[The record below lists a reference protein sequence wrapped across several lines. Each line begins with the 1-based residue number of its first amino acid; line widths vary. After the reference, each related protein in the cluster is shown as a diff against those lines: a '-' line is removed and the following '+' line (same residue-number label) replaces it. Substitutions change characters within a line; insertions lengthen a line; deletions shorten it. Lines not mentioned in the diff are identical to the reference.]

1 MTEGI
6 DQLIYN
12 DEFPGLAYNKFTGQ
26 FFGRKSGNPIGRMH
40 NKRPILMAELK
51 SVL

>member
-40 NKRPILMAELK
+40 NKGYWRIA
-51 SVL
+51 

>member
-12 DEFPGLAYNKFTGQ
+12 DEFPGIAYNKFTASSLEGKVETRSA
-26 FFGRKSGNPIGRMH
+26 GCTARVTG
-40 NKRPILMAELK
+40 E
-51 SVL
+51 

>member
-12 DEFPGLAYNKFTGQ
+12 DEFPGIAYNKFTGQ
-26 FFGRKSGNPIGRMH
+26 FFEGKV
-40 NKRPILMAELK
+40 ET
-51 SVL
+51 

>member
-26 FFGRKSGNPIGRMH
+26 FFGRKSGNRSAGCTTRVTG
-40 NKRPILMAELK
+40 E
-51 SVL
+51 